1 MLDPEANSVE
11 VEYSSLGDLVATVDE
26 IGRRTSYFYDHAGNM
41 VERRNKRG
49 LVIKREYDFK
59 GQLLH
64 ETDPLGPRL
73 KLEYDQLG
81 RVVVELWRDRGEISY
96 EHDAEGNVT
105 KITDAFGVST
115 SFEYGRFNKVLK
127 RTVSGEGTAPAQTIQ
142 EHDSENRLKAV
153 IYPVDRRAEFGY
165 DAAGRIIWKLSVD
178 GRRLKYVRNAA
189 GFVTEVHDAAG
200 LIASYENDGLGDH

>member
-1 MLDPEANSVE
+1 MA
-11 VEYSSLGDLVATVDE
+11 
-26 IGRRTSYFYDHAGNM
+26 
-41 VERRNKRG
+41 
-49 LVIKREYDFK
+49 
-59 GQLLH
+59 
-64 ETDPLGPRL
+64 
-73 KLEYDQLG
+73 
-81 RVVVELWRDRGEISY
+81 
-96 EHDAEGNVT
+96 
-105 KITDAFGVST
+105 T

-200 LIASYENDGLGDH
+200 LIASYENDGLGRIIRRETADGEETTFVFSPTGQLVSATNENGEVMMEYDSCGRVTAEIGP